1 MLHSPWPARRVP
13 AVNRR
18 TPSTETPGS
27 DTPPAGTPRPGIPG
41 DETPTDPTDRAN
53 STDRA
58 VSGRTTAADSPR
70 PVIGDSWER
79 LRRLGLDPERG
90 RDITRLSTAELEHR
104 RQATQLTD
112 VLPVL
117 RSTLLTPGTGT
128 PLIFAVADAEG
139 HVLWHEGERRL
150 RRTADDIGFSIG
162 ARWAEDEVGTNGIG
176 TALRTGRPMRVHSAE
191 HYLRS
196 HRGWTCVAAPVHE
209 PHTGRL
215 AGVVNLSGPA
225 RTMAPYLF
233 QLAVTA
239 ARLAEAELRA
249 RRLEDLHQL
258 RTVAS
263 PLLARVG
270 EPAMVVDSAGWTAA
284 TMGLPPV
291 PRLRLPAQGWGTAA
305 VHWLPAL
312 GECAIEPLA
321 GGWLVR
327 PLGDSAPA
335 IAEQTAG
342 ARIRLDLRAPNRPEL
357 QVSGAVGSWSH
368 TLSPRHAELLLLL
381 AVHREGRSAAQLADA
396 LFGDPART
404 VTVRA
409 EISRLRR
416 YLGGLLDHRPYR
428 LSASAEVSVAGPA
441 DPYDLLPGSS
451 GPGVREL
458 RAGLLAGTGRLPGSW
473 LPDGRVADGRPTAGQ
488 PASSAANWASV
499 GPADASASSETQL

>member
-1 MLHSPWPARRVP
+1 MLNSPWTARRAP
-13 AVNRR
+13 A
-18 TPSTETPGS
+18 TGGGS
-27 DTPPAGTPRPGIPG
+27 ADGDATDGAAPADPAAADGTADGPRP
-41 DETPTDPTDRAN
+41 E
-53 STDRA
+53 
-58 VSGRTTAADSPR
+58 
-70 PVIGDSWER
+70 IGDSWER

-90 RDITRLSTAELEHR
+90 RDVPRLSTAELEHR
-104 RQATQLTD
+104 RQATRLTEI
-112 VLPVL
+112 LPVL
-117 RSTLLTPGTGT
+117 RSTLLPAENAT
-128 PLIFAVADAEG
+128 PLILAVADADG

-150 RRTADDIGFSIG
+150 RRTADDIGFNSG

-225 RTMAPYLF
+225 RSMAPYLF
-233 QLAVTA
+233 QLAITA

-258 RTVAS
+258 RTVAA
-263 PLLARVG
+263 PLLARIG
-270 EPAMVVDSAGWTAA
+270 EPAIVVDSAGWTAA
-284 TMGLPPV
+284 TMGLPAV
-291 PRLRLPAQGWGTAA
+291 PRLRLPARGWGSSS
-305 VHWLPAL
+305 VHWLPSL
-312 GECAIEPLA
+312 GECAVEPLA
-321 GGWLVR
+321 DGWLIR
-327 PLGDSAPA
+327 PLSTSAEA
-335 IAEQTAG
+335 VSEQAGG
-342 ARIRLDLRAPNRPEL
+342 ARIRLDLRAPDRPEL
-357 QVSGAVGSWSH
+357 QVSGAAGSWSH
-368 TLSPRHAELLLLL
+368 ILSPRHAELLLLL

-428 LSASAEVSVAGPA
+428 LAHSAEVSVTGPA

-458 RAGLLAGTGRLPGSW
+458 RAGLLAGTRLLPGGAGGSDRI
-473 LPDGRVADGRPTAGQ
+473 PGARTAGGRTTGGQAPGGQAPGSQAPGGQ
-488 PASSAANWASV
+488 PVSSAASWASV
-499 GPADASASSETQL
+499 GPAEASVASETQL